1 MYYNSF
7 KLFFSVSLFLS
18 LLACSENE
26 SPTDEPT
33 TDPEL
38 EVANVQ
44 SYSQDFGYNGDVVE
58 ITGSNFVENSS
69 DVEVLFDGVAS
80 EIVST
85 SKTSIQVKLPLVEN
99 GIPKLEIN
107 MKDRKVVSEV
117 ANAYEGNIGVLAKVP
132 GEWALTKLEGALP
145 NATIWTSQ
153 LVSPDRLYYGLIS
166 GSNNNTRTTWRSLDG
181 GLTFKRWA
189 YQGFSNVFQATSTD
203 EGWAES
209 LRLLKIPAGGSVNE
223 KEEILFTTTDKSN
236 SNIAAISVSDDLK
249 TGMLIT
255 GSKTVYKTTD
265 GENFDV
271 IYDPD
276 YEYLTIRTGFRLDDE
291 HFWAGGGNT
300 TYGLK
305 PSLLF
310 THDGG
315 ATWNDLELTFDEDGK
330 TTVGK
335 IQFVDSK
342 NGFMLTYYDIY
353 SPFRLRKTTDGGFT
367 WNTVET
373 LLPNTNFVFLDTK
386 TGWSFSGNTIYKTT
400 DGGLTWNEDLK
411 AESRVDRIDIKDNV
425 VVAKIENG
433 ILRYFL

>member
-1 MYYNSF
+1 MNYNSF
-7 KLFFSVSLFLS
+7 KLFFSVSLFFS
-18 LLACSENE
+18 LVACSENE

-33 TDPEL
+33 TDTEL

-44 SYSQDFGYNGDVVE
+44 SYSQDFGYNGDIVE
-58 ITGSNFVENSS
+58 ITGSNFVESSS
-69 DVEVLFDGVAS
+69 DVEVLFDGVAL
-80 EIVST
+80 EIISAG
-85 SKTSIQVKLPLVEN
+85 KTSIQVKLPLVEN

-153 LVSPDRLYYGLIS
+153 LVSPERLYYGLVS
-166 GSNNNTRTTWRSLDG
+166 GSNGNTRTTWRSLDG

-223 KEEILFTTTDKSN
+223 KEEILFTTTDNSN

-265 GENFDV
+265 G
-271 IYDPD
+271 
-276 YEYLTIRTGFRLDDE
+276 
-291 HFWAGGGNT
+291 
-300 TYGLK
+300 
-305 PSLLF
+305 
-310 THDGG
+310 
-315 ATWNDLELTFDEDGK
+315 
-330 TTVGK
+330 
-335 IQFVDSK
+335 
-342 NGFMLTYYDIY
+342 
-353 SPFRLRKTTDGGFT
+353 GFT
-367 WNTVET
+367 WDTVET

-386 TGWSFSGNTIYKTT
+386 TGWSFSGNTIYMTT